1 MKLSDSFKVF
11 ELNILR
17 QSGKMITP
25 QQVGLKSDPI
35 AAMQAQSASSMF
47 GNVLNQ
53 LGGNTQ
59 FGGAYGLSATGMVP
73 PVPPTPPADPTNATA
88 QAKYQQDLL
97 TYQSNFQIYNQR
109 FMQLLLTQM
118 SNMQQSM
125 RASAA
130 QSTNTSSSGGSSSTD
145 LGVGG
150 ILG

>member
-1 MKLSDSFKVF
+1 MKLNDSFKVF
-11 ELNILR
+11 EMNLLR
-17 QSGKMITP
+17 QSGVMITP
-25 QQVGLKSDPI
+25 QQVGLKTDPI
-35 AAMQAQSASSMF
+35 AAMQAQSATSMF

-59 FGGAYGLSATGMVP
+59 LGGAYGLSATGMVP

-97 TYQSNFQIYNQR
+97 TYQRNFQIYNQR

-125 RASAA
+125 RANSAQA
-130 QSTNTSSSGGSSSTD
+130 NNNSSSSSSSTD